1 MALQSSSNQTS
12 SESINSAPPEL
23 SISIMVPN
31 MEANVGSIVTNGIC
45 RSTGFFMSN
54 AVTYLNSDCI
64 LIIYN
69 PPAVC

>member
-31 MEANVGSIVTNGIC
+31 MEANVGIC
-45 RSTGFFMSN
+45 H
-54 AVTYLNSDCI
+54 
-64 LIIYN
+64 
-69 PPAVC
+69 